1 MSIRFSK
8 ENTIK
13 FLERR
18 YTPTSQYYSWHSME
32 YAQGKYCACGKYIVQ
47 EILRS
52 AQAEDISIEEYVH
65 EYDLYYAMTDFYRP
79 NWFTYLENRKERH
92 KTNCELR
99 KNIRSKAKRRR
110 NRKEC
115 KRKLYNFLNTKR
127 TNK

>member
-1 MSIRFSK
+1 MCIRFSK

-32 YAQGKYCACGKYIVQ
+32 YAPGKYCACGKHIVQ

-65 EYDLYYAMTDFYRP
+65 EYDLYYAMTDIYRP
-79 NWFTYLENRKERH
+79 NWFTYLNNRKERH

-99 KNIRSKAKRRR
+99 KNIRSKDKRRK

-115 KRKLYNFLNTKR
+115 KRKLYNFLNIKR
-127 TNK
+127 TQ